1 MFAAKRVL
9 CCNPAFAFGLAY
21 GSVPRTLTRFFY
33 EVDWLMNSPRNPDE
47 MVPVTILTGFLGA
60 GKTTLLKRILTEYHG
75 KRIAVIENE
84 FGPESIDNELLV
96 QEQDE
101 EIIELSN
108 GCVCCTVRGDLMR
121 TLNDLRTRR
130 QAGELKFERVII
142 ETTGMANPGP
152 VCQTFFMDD
161 DIADYYRLDAVVTV
175 VDAKHGMETL
185 DTQEEAQKQ
194 VGFADRILVS
204 KKDLVTEPEYAALRR
219 RIVHMN
225 PRASIEAVHFG
236 ETDLKQLIDI
246 SGFNLNTILDIDP
259 QFLADDHPDAAHD
272 HDHDHAHGH
281 DHDHSTCG
289 HDHSHDHDHAHGHDH
304 GHDHDHDPATCTNP
318 AHNHK
323 PPHNDDIGAFVFK
336 SNKPFDPERLEEF
349 LGGVV
354 QVYGADLLRY
364 KGILYMK
371 GINRRMLFQGV
382 HMMMGAEPGKPW
394 LASEKKNTKMVF
406 IGRKLPQEIFTKG
419 LEQCLAK

>member
-1 MFAAKRVL
+1 
-9 CCNPAFAFGLAY
+9 
-21 GSVPRTLTRFFY
+21 
-33 EVDWLMNSPRNPDE
+33 

-84 FGPESIDNELLV
+84 FGPESIDNDLLV
-96 QEQDE
+96 QDQEE

-121 TLNDLRTRR
+121 TLLDLRKRHES
-130 QAGELKFERVII
+130 GELKFERVII

-161 DIADYYRLDAVVTV
+161 DIAEYYRLDAVVTI
-175 VDAKHGMETL
+175 VDAKHGMDTL
-185 DTQEEAQKQ
+185 DEQEEAQKQ
-194 VGFADRILVS
+194 VGFADRILIS
-204 KKDLVTEPEYAALRR
+204 KKDLVTEAEYAALRR

-225 PRASIEAVHFG
+225 PRASIEVVNFG
-236 ETDLKQLIDI
+236 DTDLKKIIDI

-272 HDHDHAHGH
+272 HDHDHSHC
-281 DHDHSTCG
+281 DHDHGHCDHE
-289 HDHSHDHDHAHGHDH
+289 HDHAHAHGHDH
-304 GHDHDHDPATCTNP
+304 GHDHDPATCTNP
-318 AHNHK
+318 DHDHGHQHKPAHND
-323 PPHNDDIGAFVFK
+323 NIGAFVFK
-336 SNKPFDPERLEEF
+336 SDKPFDPERLEEF

-354 QVYGADLLRY
+354 QVYGPDLLRY

-371 GINRRMLFQGV
+371 GINKRMLFQGV
-382 HMMMGAEPGKPW
+382 HMLMGAEPGKPW
-394 LASEKKNTKMVF
+394 LANEKKTTKMVF

>member
-1 MFAAKRVL
+1 
-9 CCNPAFAFGLAY
+9 
-21 GSVPRTLTRFFY
+21 
-33 EVDWLMNSPRNPDE
+33 MNSPRNPDE
-47 MVPVTILTGFLGA
+47 MVPVTVLTGFLGA

-130 QAGELKFERVII
+130 QAGDLNFERVII

-204 KKDLVTEPEYAALRR
+204 KKDLVTEAEFAALRR

-259 QFLADDHPDAAHD
+259 QFLADEHPDAAHA
-272 HDHDHAHGH
+272 HEHGH
-281 DHDHSTCG
+281 DHDHSACGHDHSHDHEHSHDHDHSNCG
-289 HDHSHDHDHAHGHDH
+289 HDHSHDHDH
-304 GHDHDHDPATCTNP
+304 DPVTCTNP

-354 QVYGADLLRY
+354 QVYGPDLLRY

-406 IGRKLPQEIFTKG
+406 IGRKLPQDIFTKG
-419 LEQCLAK
+419 LEQCLAKS

>member
-1 MFAAKRVL
+1 
-9 CCNPAFAFGLAY
+9 
-21 GSVPRTLTRFFY
+21 
-33 EVDWLMNSPRNPDE
+33 MNSPRNPDE

-96 QEQDE
+96 QDQDE

-121 TLNDLRTRR
+121 TLNDLCTRR
-130 QAGELKFERVII
+130 KAGELKFERVII

-204 KKDLVTEPEYAALRR
+204 KKDLVTEAEFAAFQPERGKWRLSGVKTFHFRKNGSLDFIDAKDFVDLDLPFEPKKLGKDDRKPGELSFRELQEAIERGDRSGIDTLPLKVEMQGKLAYPFAAFVVSLIGLKFGYKSERATETAKGVLIAFFIGISYWFVLSAGRALGLRGDIHPIVSAWLPNVVVMAFVLLDSSLGR
-219 RIVHMN
+219 R
-225 PRASIEAVHFG
+225 
-236 ETDLKQLIDI
+236 
-246 SGFNLNTILDIDP
+246 LNT
-259 QFLADDHPDAAHD
+259 
-272 HDHDHAHGH
+272 
-281 DHDHSTCG
+281 
-289 HDHSHDHDHAHGHDH
+289 
-304 GHDHDHDPATCTNP
+304 
-318 AHNHK
+318 
-323 PPHNDDIGAFVFK
+323 
-336 SNKPFDPERLEEF
+336 
-349 LGGVV
+349 
-354 QVYGADLLRY
+354 
-364 KGILYMK
+364 
-371 GINRRMLFQGV
+371 
-382 HMMMGAEPGKPW
+382 
-394 LASEKKNTKMVF
+394 
-406 IGRKLPQEIFTKG
+406 
-419 LEQCLAK
+419 

>member
-1 MFAAKRVL
+1 
-9 CCNPAFAFGLAY
+9 
-21 GSVPRTLTRFFY
+21 
-33 EVDWLMNSPRNPDE
+33 MNSPRNPDE

-204 KKDLVTEPEYAALRR
+204 KKDLVTEAEYSALRR

-272 HDHDHAHGH
+272 HDHGHDHAHGHEH

-289 HDHSHDHDHAHGHDH
+289 HDHSHDHEHSHGHA
-304 GHDHDHDPATCTNP
+304 HDPATCTDP
-318 AHNHK
+318 THNHK
-323 PPHNDDIGAFVFK
+323 PAHNDDIGAFVFK

-354 QVYGADLLRY
+354 QVYGPDLLRY

-406 IGRKLPQEIFTKG
+406 IGRKLPQDIFTKG
-419 LEQCLAK
+419 LEQCLAKS

>member
-1 MFAAKRVL
+1 
-9 CCNPAFAFGLAY
+9 
-21 GSVPRTLTRFFY
+21 
-33 EVDWLMNSPRNPDE
+33 MNSPRSLDQ

-84 FGPESIDNELLV
+84 FGPESIDNDLLV
-96 QEQDE
+96 QDQDE

-121 TLNDLRTRR
+121 TLLDLRKRHES
-130 QAGELKFERVII
+130 GELNFERVII

-161 DIADYYRLDAVVTV
+161 DIAEYYRLDAVVTI

-185 DTQEEAQKQ
+185 DEQEEAQKQ
-194 VGFADRILVS
+194 VGFADRILIS
-204 KKDLVTEPEYAALRR
+204 KKDLVTESEFAALRR

-225 PRASIEAVHFG
+225 PRAAIEAVNFG
-236 ETDLKQLIDI
+236 DTDLKKIIDI

-272 HDHDHAHGH
+272 HDHSHCDHDHGHCDHEHGH
-281 DHDHSTCG
+281 DHAHH
-289 HDHSHDHDHAHGHDH
+289 HDDAHG
-304 GHDHDHDPATCTNP
+304 HDHDPATCTNP
-318 AHNHK
+318 DHNHSHDHAKPAHN
-323 PPHNDDIGAFVFK
+323 DSIGAFVFK
-336 SNKPFDPERLEEF
+336 SDKPFDPERLEEF

-354 QVYGADLLRY
+354 QVYGPDLLRY

-371 GINRRMLFQGV
+371 GINKRMLFQGV
-382 HMMMGAEPGKPW
+382 HMLMGAEPGKPW
-394 LASEKKNTKMVF
+394 LANEKKTTKMVF
-406 IGRKLPQEIFTKG
+406 IGRKLPEEIFMKG

>member
-1 MFAAKRVL
+1 
-9 CCNPAFAFGLAY
+9 
-21 GSVPRTLTRFFY
+21 
-33 EVDWLMNSPRNPDE
+33 MNSPRSLDQ

-96 QEQDE
+96 QDQEE

-108 GCVCCTVRGDLMR
+108 GCICCTVRGDLMR
-121 TLNDLRTRR
+121 TLIDLRKRHES
-130 QAGELKFERVII
+130 GELKFERVII

-161 DIADYYRLDAVVTV
+161 DIAEYYRLDAVVTI
-175 VDAKHGMETL
+175 VDAKHGMDTL
-185 DTQEEAQKQ
+185 DEQEEAQKQ
-194 VGFADRILVS
+194 VGFADRILIS
-204 KKDLVTEPEYAALRR
+204 KKDLVTDEEFADLRR

-225 PRASIEAVHFG
+225 PRASIEAVNFG
-236 ETDLKQLIDI
+236 DTDLKKIIDI

-259 QFLADDHPDAAHD
+259 LFLADDHPDAAHD
-272 HDHDHAHGH
+272 HE
-281 DHDHSTCG
+281 
-289 HDHSHDHDHAHGHDH
+289 HDH
-304 GHDHDHDPATCTNP
+304 GHDHAHDHAHAHDHDHGHGHDAASCTNP
-318 AHNHK
+318 DHHHDHQNAKPAHN
-323 PPHNDDIGAFVFK
+323 DSIGAFVFK
-336 SNKPFDPERLEEF
+336 SDKPFDPERLEEF

-354 QVYGADLLRY
+354 QVYGPDLLRY

-371 GINRRMLFQGV
+371 GINKRMLFQGV
-382 HMMMGAEPGKPW
+382 HMLMGAEPGKPW
-394 LASEKKNTKMVF
+394 LANEKKTTKMVF